1 MPCATTLEAAVTE
14 VRLIHEHQPRY
25 NRVAKQWRS
34 YTYVKLTLDEAFPR
48 LAIVR
53 EARRDRGIYVGP
65 LPSVAAARLVVDAV
79 HSVVPLRRCPAR
91 LAASLLP
98 LRDTPCTPAQL
109 GVALCPCAGGD
120 GQAAYADATQRAALG
135 LTTQPQLLLGPLAER
150 MHALAAAERFEEA
163 ADVRERAAALAQ
175 ALRRQRR
182 LDALRR
188 AGLVRFA
195 VGPGG
200 AGAELRNGV
209 LVRTWTGE
217 PGLPLTVGPDPPA
230 PDGPLPRALAD
241 EIGCIAGWLE
251 AEASRVRLEH
261 CDGGLASAVD
271 ALPSFRPGGGRLA
284 AGRR

>member
-1 MPCATTLEAAVTE
+1 M
-14 VRLIHEHQPRY
+14 
-25 NRVAKQWRS
+25 
-34 YTYVKLTLDEAFPR
+34 KLTLDEAFPR
-48 LAIVR
+48 LAVVR
-53 EARRDRGIYVGP
+53 AARDDGGIYLGP
-65 LPSVAAARLVVDAV
+65 LPSAAAARLVVDAIQT
-79 HSVVPLRRCPAR
+79 VVPLRRCTAR
-91 LAASLLP
+91 VAATLLP

-109 GVALCPCAGGD
+109 GVALCPCAGG
-120 GQAAYADATQRAALG
+120 GRPGGVPTRLVGTPRSG
-135 LTTQPQLLLGPLAER
+135 LTTQPELLLGPLAER

-163 ADVRERAAALAQ
+163 ADVRERAAALAH

-271 ALPSFRPGGGRLA
+271 ALPSFRPG
-284 AGRR
+284 RRSPRRRPAIISPAWVRPSPSPAS